1 MMITRREILKHLIL
15 SAAAIG
21 IWREAHTQQVVV
33 HKVTTEADV
42 KVFRVLNGHPS
53 ENLKKLLEL
62 AGGTQ
67 ELVGIDDIVVIK
79 PNVQWWNQGA
89 PNLAM
94 MTALVESIMERR
106 GGFTGEVVLAENCHR
121 GLKPWE
127 SNYSGWRRSFGR
139 NADLPGVQSYNELV
153 DYLKKRYGTRFSACH
168 WINVDAGAKRV
179 SGPSEGP
186 GYVFCDG
193 TRGVA
198 RIAFNNGTEGENF
211 RETIMTYPIFQ
222 TDRGTKVDF
231 KNGVWEG
238 GGYSGRPLKFF
249 NVAALNHHSAYCG
262 MTSLIKNYL
271 GISDLSGGP
280 DPFSGG
286 KLDGVHYNFHSFPFN
301 KWAPGP
307 SPGMLGAEIGEFLST
322 IRRADLNIVSAEW
335 VGLASRTD
343 LPAVRTR
350 AVLACTDPVA
360 LDYHSAKYVLY
371 PNSGIRYHTP
381 DDPESPTHQYLQAC
395 ARHGGGTFDE
405 SEVVVRSYDIGAG
418 RFQRDDEM
426 VIHVEKE
433 WGRDPKAL
441 GKYFLMRYGSFM
453 L

>member
-1 MMITRREILKHLIL
+1 MHKITTK
-15 SAAAIG
+15 
-21 IWREAHTQQVVV
+21 
-33 HKVTTEADV
+33 ADV
-42 KVFRVLNGHPS
+42 EVFRVLNGHPS

-62 AGGTQ
+62 AGGIQ
-67 ELVGIDDIVVIK
+67 ELVGTDDIVVIK

-94 MTALVESIMERR
+94 MTALVESIMGRR

-127 SNYSGWRRSFGR
+127 SNYSGWRRSFER
-139 NADLPGVQSYNELV
+139 NADFPGVQSYNELV

-168 WINVDAGAKRV
+168 WINVDAGAMRV

-198 RIAFNNGTEGENF
+198 RIAFNNGATGENF

-238 GGYSGRPLKFF
+238 GCYSARPLKFF
-249 NVAALNHHSAYCG
+249 NVAALNHHSTYCG
-262 MTSLIKNYL
+262 MTSLIKNCL

-280 DPFSGG
+280 DPHNGG
-286 KLDGVHYNFHSFPFN
+286 RLDGVHYNFHSFPFN
-301 KWAPGP
+301 KWALGP
-307 SPGMLGAEIGEFLST
+307 APGMLGAEIGVFLST

-343 LPAVRTR
+343 LPAARTR
-350 AVLACTDPVA
+350 AVLACTDPVV
-360 LDYHSAKYVLY
+360 LDYHSAKYILY
-371 PNSGIRYHTP
+371 PNSGIRYHNP
-381 DDPESPTHQYLQAC
+381 DDPASPTHQYLQAC
-395 ARHGGGTFDE
+395 AHHGGGTFDE
-405 SEVVVRSYDIGAG
+405 SKVVVRSYDIGAG

-426 VIHVEKE
+426 VIHAEKE
-433 WGRDPKAL
+433 WGRDPKTL
-441 GKYFLMRYGSFM
+441 GKYFLMRYGSF
-453 L
+453 LL